1 MARARQR
8 LWAREGHSP
17 RGDSG
22 SVSRPPP
29 GTQWALVPR
38 QPLSGEPLH
47 IPTLLTRQC
56 RQKPQAREG
65 LTAQGHTMSESFWHL
80 RLPTQGPK
88 HIRRHLELQW
98 DVLTELRLTEEAT
111 GVAAGGAHAELQQ
124 LRVSVG
130 QDWS

>member
-1 MARARQR
+1 M
-8 LWAREGHSP
+8 
-17 RGDSG
+17 
-22 SVSRPPP
+22 SRPPP

-47 IPTLLTRQC
+47 IPTLLTPQC

-98 DVLTELRLTEEAT
+98 DVLTELRSTEAT
-111 GVAAGGAHAELQQ
+111 GVVAGGAHAELQQ